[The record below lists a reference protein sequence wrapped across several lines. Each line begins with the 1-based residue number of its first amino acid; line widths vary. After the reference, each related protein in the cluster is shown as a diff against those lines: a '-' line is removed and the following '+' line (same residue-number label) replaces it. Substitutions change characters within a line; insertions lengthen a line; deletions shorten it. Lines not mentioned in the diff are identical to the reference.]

1 MGVSPS
7 ISEGLGLGLVEEMC
21 VGLPVVASRVRGHKD
36 LIEDGVNGLLYTLND
51 TQEFIDKILYLY
63 NNKEVS
69 RQLGETARQNISH
82 FSVENVISE
91 MMKIFEQEMAQK

>member
-1 MGVSPS
+1 
-7 ISEGLGLGLVEEMC
+7 MC

-63 NNKEVS
+63 NNKEVR
-69 RQLGETARQNISH
+69 RQLGETARQNISR